1 MAKQDNET
9 IVDVE
14 KVYSN
19 TEKFY
24 ENNKK
29 TINGVGTAI
38 LAIVALYFAY
48 VNFYQKP
55 RELEASEMMWK
66 AEYYFEVDS
75 LNLAINGD
83 GNYVGFDY
91 IASEYS
97 GTKSGNLAN
106 YYIGISNYRLGNYT
120 DAIAF
125 LKDANLNDEL
135 VSSVALGT
143 IGDAYVELEQFQ
155 TGIEYFTKAVNNSDN
170 EFTAP
175 IYLKKKAILLENL
188 GEYDKAL
195 ETYKS
200 IKSKYPN
207 SAEGQD
213 MDKYIARTE
222 VLAVK

>member
-9 IVDVE
+9 IVNVE

-24 ENNKK
+24 EKNKK
-29 TINGVGTAI
+29 TINGAVTTV
-38 LAIVALYFAY
+38 LAIIALYFAY

-55 RELEASEMMWK
+55 RELEASELMWK

-120 DAIAF
+120 EAIAY
-125 LKDANLNDEL
+125 LKDANLKDEL

-155 TGIEYFTKAVNNSDN
+155 TGVEYFTKAVNNSDN

-175 IYLKKKAILLENL
+175 IYLKKKAVLLENL
-188 GEYDKAL
+188 GEYGKAL
-195 ETYKS
+195 EAYKS
-200 IKSKYPN
+200 IKTKYPN

-213 MDKYIARTE
+213 MDKYIARAE